1 MKQFILTLFFMSIV
15 FAQSTITGLVIDQ
28 DTGLPLKDA
37 NVSVVDDSGTSI
49 AGTST
54 DDDGKF
60 ELSLSE
66 ARKVQV
72 SVIGYENATA
82 DVVFN
87 QSMIFNLVSEA
98 ISFEGVRVFSSLRK
112 VNEGDLAT
120 SAIIFNDEL
129 QVKQG
134 QHFSDLIQKVP
145 NLNYAGGTSRP
156 KYFQIRGEGSVSRY
170 ADQGP
175 PSTYVGLVLDGMDLS
190 ELGMITP
197 LFDMQQVEVLMG
209 VQTSLFGA
217 SASSGLINF
226 KTNDPTDKQEG
237 YVMTQFGSYN
247 TLTNGIVYNTPLLNG
262 WKLRLVGHSN
272 VSDGYKDNVASGID
286 YASANRDETSFRA
299 KLLKTGDNNITQKY
313 TMIYSDFD
321 NGYDNWA
328 PDNNTD
334 NITYSDN
341 PGKDSQKSQIFIADY
356 SYDLDEGFAE
366 LNVGVSNNETL
377 HSYDSDWGN
386 YQFWFQDPYNFDPAV
401 EGYQYDFFDSF
412 DRDIDTRTVDFRLR
426 SNTAN
431 DNKVDYV
438 MGLYQSNYEEKTN
451 ADGYIFGGSSTGLA
465 SAYDIITKSAYG
477 ELAFNF
483 KNDSSVS
490 LAFRSEARDLTYNDF
505 NDKSASFDMMGDFEN
520 SYKIAYEFH
529 PTPTLH
535 WFAYYAEGYHPA
547 GINQNPYLDADE
559 KTYDAETYFDITTGI
574 RWYTDNIKLSS
585 SLFYLEHDDHIYE
598 TSEQLDPMNPNAFA
612 FFKTNAESGYEYG
625 SESTGEFRITD
636 KFTINATLGLLSSE
650 IELGGH
656 DEHGDEHG
664 DDDHDDD
671 HGDDDHDEHGDEH
684 EGHEHG
690 KKAHSPNWN
699 YSLSFNYDF
708 TVNNSLMIEISG
720 KDGFVFDS
728 AHDEYE
734 SEPYHLLNAY
744 YNHSINQFDLG
755 FYAKNILDE
764 SYADRGFILGLEPPI
779 YEEKLYKSFGPP
791 REIGMSL
798 TYSF

>member
-505 NDKSASFDMMGDFEN
+505 NDKSTSFDMMGDFEN

>member
-321 NGYDNWA
+321 NGYDHWS

>member
-66 ARKVQV
+66 GRKVQV